1 MKGFPWYSP
10 RILILILMKEMT
22 MGSLLEAVLVT
33 IVVEGGKI
41 LVDEIKDAFDE

>member
-1 MKGFPWYSP
+1 
-10 RILILILMKEMT
+10 MKEMT